1 MTQGAKQTKM
11 IQVIYDKLKAT
22 KKSMDL
28 IYIIDVSMSMI
39 DEIDDVRNQLNQSLL
54 SLREKSANENI
65 DTFVTV
71 LSFSEEVNVLRLYEP
86 LDRISP
92 LEAEELRVQ
101 SNTALYDAMLFAIDM
116 ANQRSKVIAKNKLG
130 GISIILFTD
139 GEENQSVTTRQQMKK
154 KLKKATKRKGWNIDL
169 ASSYDASL
177 VDFIGLGLKESQTYS
192 FEQGEETKAVKHME
206 MRVRE
211 YFKKL

>member
-1 MTQGAKQTKM
+1 
-11 IQVIYDKLKAT
+11 
-22 KKSMDL
+22 MDL
-28 IYIIDVSMSMI
+28 IYIIDVSLSMI
-39 DEIDDVRNQLNQSLL
+39 DEIDEVRNQLNQSLL

-116 ANQRSKVIAKNKLG
+116 ANQRSKEIAKNQLG

-177 VDFIGLGLKESQTYS
+177 VDFIGLGLKESQTFS

>member
-11 IQVIYDKLKAT
+11 IQVNYDNLKAT

-54 SLREKSANENI
+54 SLREKSANENV

-86 LDRISP
+86 LDRVSP
-92 LEAEELRVQ
+92 LEAEELSVQ
-101 SNTALYDAMLFAIDM
+101 SNTALYDAMVFAIDM

-177 VDFIGLGLKESQTYS
+177 VDFIGLGLKKSQTYS
-192 FEQGEETKAVKHME
+192 FEQGEETKAVQHME